1 MIGVLLNKDEG
12 RQTMKR
18 VLLSLTIILMLVGC
32 ASYKPV
38 IDHQSIYDTGKYE
51 QDLAECQ
58 AYAQQIDPG
67 ANAAIGA
74 VGGAAV
80 GAALGAIVGAFFGC
94 PGETAG
100 FGAALFGAGGG
111 LQGAGQSAQAQK
123 DIVIRCMQGRGYRV
137 LY

>member
-1 MIGVLLNKDEG
+1 VK
-12 RQTMKR
+12 
-18 VLLSLTIILMLVGC
+18 TIIMAIILTVTVGC
-32 ASYKPV
+32 ASYRPI
-38 IDHQSIYDTGKYE
+38 IDRQSIYDTGRYE

-58 AYAQQIDPG
+58 TYAQQIDPG
-67 ANAAIGA
+67 TNAAIGA

>member
-1 MIGVLLNKDEG
+1 
-12 RQTMKR
+12 MKPI
-18 VLLSLTIILMLVGC
+18 LIAIILTITGC
-32 ASYKPV
+32 AGYTPI
-38 IDHQSIYDTGKYE
+38 IDQQSITDQLQYE
-51 QDLAECQ
+51 RDLAECRV
-58 AYAQQIDPG
+58 YAEQIDPG

-80 GAALGAIVGAFFGC
+80 GAALGLLVGAFFGC

-111 LQGAGQSAQAQK
+111 LQGAGGSVRAQK
-123 DIVIRCMQGRGYRV
+123 DIMIRCMQGRGYRV